1 MSKYTKVYTNGQEV
15 SGRIPDGPLV
25 TFEDIAGA
33 LRQVQ
38 VDRGAV
44 VYVHSSLSSMGY
56 VQGGADTVI
65 DAFLDV
71 VGPDGTVCV
80 PTIVY
85 AGQGPRPPFDVAR
98 SPSEVGRIT
107 ETLRLRPE
115 ARRSDNP
122 THSVAAIGRQAD
134 EVTSGHA
141 GGEGRPSPWGELAFG
156 HESPWQRF
164 YDLDAICVLL
174 GVDWEVNTMF
184 HYIQSRF
191 IEPYWSEFAKAPPYP
206 YFDRTPMGRELE
218 GSGIVRTCALGS
230 AAVTAVSSR
239 PMVDRS
245 IEALH
250 RDPAR
255 FFADGERADY
265 VRWYR
270 GIPSRRRR
278 LWAGA
283 ARLPIT
289 VPPEVTGNAHVLE
302 PLHVRAL
309 ALRFEERT
317 AAVVV
322 CDLRRLDGEW
332 VDEARRLVEERTGIP
347 AGRVMIACT
356 HNHAGPDIDERL
368 RSHVV
373 ERIAAAVDVARGTMR
388 EARTGTAVAT
398 LDGIAR
404 SRRLLSRDGNVV
416 TLRRSVPS
424 SWLPLRGV
432 EFEAGPVDRDLTVLR
447 IEDLDGEP
455 VALLTAVGCH
465 NDTRGSHPPAGI
477 SADFLGHAMMTL
489 ERMHPGCTAMI
500 AFGAGGDVDVDFLP
514 HLNRSRARGGHSF
527 QRIGR
532 LLAAQIATVAERAD
546 VDDRGRLEV
555 RSECVQLPVRVKS
568 HDYSSQA
575 DHEAAEVQAIRI
587 GDLAVIGVPG
597 ELFAQ
602 TARDVRA
609 DHPRGQAIIAGLANG
624 DIGYLPPPAA
634 YGQGG
639 YEVDSHA
646 RSRFDQRAEPMIRRE
661 IGRLLGCLAND

>member
-1 MSKYTKVYTNGQEV
+1 MAG
-15 SGRIPDGPLV
+15 GRIPDGPLV

-38 VDRGAV
+38 VGRGAV

-71 VGPDGTVCV
+71 VGSEGTLCV

-85 AGQGPRPPFDVAR
+85 AGQGPRPPFDVAS

-134 EVTSGHA
+134 EITAGHA

-218 GSGIVRTCALGS
+218 AAGIVRTCALGS
-230 AAVTAVSSR
+230 ATVTAVSSR
-239 PMVDRS
+239 LMVDRS

-255 FFADGERADY
+255 FFAGGERADY

-270 GIPSRRRR
+270 GIPERRRR

-289 VPPEVTGNAHVLE
+289 LPPEVTGSAHVLE

-317 AAVVV
+317 AAIVV
-322 CDLRRLDGEW
+322 CDLRG
-332 VDEARRLVEERTGIP
+332 ARPGL
-347 AGRVMIACT
+347 GR
-356 HNHAGPDIDERL
+356 
-368 RSHVV
+368 
-373 ERIAAAVDVARGTMR
+373 
-388 EARTGTAVAT
+388 
-398 LDGIAR
+398 
-404 SRRLLSRDGNVV
+404 
-416 TLRRSVPS
+416 
-424 SWLPLRGV
+424 
-432 EFEAGPVDRDLTVLR
+432 
-447 IEDLDGEP
+447 
-455 VALLTAVGCH
+455 
-465 NDTRGSHPPAGI
+465 
-477 SADFLGHAMMTL
+477 
-489 ERMHPGCTAMI
+489 
-500 AFGAGGDVDVDFLP
+500 
-514 HLNRSRARGGHSF
+514 
-527 QRIGR
+527 
-532 LLAAQIATVAERAD
+532 
-546 VDDRGRLEV
+546 
-555 RSECVQLPVRVKS
+555 
-568 HDYSSQA
+568 
-575 DHEAAEVQAIRI
+575 
-587 GDLAVIGVPG
+587 
-597 ELFAQ
+597 
-602 TARDVRA
+602 
-609 DHPRGQAIIAGLANG
+609 
-624 DIGYLPPPAA
+624 
-634 YGQGG
+634 
-639 YEVDSHA
+639 
-646 RSRFDQRAEPMIRRE
+646 
-661 IGRLLGCLAND
+661 

>member
-1 MSKYTKVYTNGQEV
+1 M
-15 SGRIPDGPLV
+15 SGRIPDGPVV
-25 TFEDIAGA
+25 TFQEIAGA

-38 VDRGAV
+38 VRRGAV

-56 VQGGADTVI
+56 VHGGADTVI
-65 DAFLDV
+65 DAFLEA
-71 VGPDGTVCV
+71 VGPEGTLCV

-85 AGQGPRPPFDVAR
+85 AGQGPRPPFDVAG

-122 THSVAAIGRQAD
+122 THSVAAIGRHAD
-134 EVTSGHA
+134 EITAGHG

-164 YDLDAICVLL
+164 YDLDAVCVLL

-191 IEPYWSEFAKAPPYP
+191 IEPYWSEFASAPPYP

-218 GSGIVRTCALGS
+218 AAGLVRTCALGS
-230 AAVTAVSSR
+230 ATVTAVNSR

-245 IEALH
+245 IAALH

-255 FFADGERADY
+255 FFADGERSDY

-270 GIPSRRRR
+270 GIPARRRR

-283 ARLPIT
+283 ARLPIALAS
-289 VPPEVTGNAHVLE
+289 EVAGTADVLE

-317 AAVVV
+317 AANVV
-322 CDLRRLDGEW
+322 CDLRRLDRES
-332 VDEARRLVEERTGIP
+332 VREARRLVEERTGIP
-347 AGRVMIACT
+347 SGGVMIACT
-356 HNHAGPDIDERL
+356 DNHAGPDTDATSDAAERL

-373 ERIAAAVDVARGTMR
+373 ERIVEAVDAARGCMR
-388 EARTGTAVAT
+388 EARTGAASAT

-404 SRRLLSRDGNVV
+404 NRRLLCGDGTVL

-432 EFEAGPVDRDLTVLR
+432 EFEDGPVDRDLTVLR
-447 IEDLDGEP
+447 IEGLGGEP
-455 VALLTAVGCH
+455 IALLTAVGCH

-477 SADFLGHAMMTL
+477 SADFFGFAMLTL
-489 ERMHPGCTAMI
+489 ERMHPGCTALI
-500 AFGAGGDVDVDFLP
+500 AFGAGGDVDFDFLP
-514 HLNRSRARGGHSF
+514 HLNRSRARGGHLF

-532 LLAAQIATVAERAD
+532 LLAAQIAAAAERAAVED
-546 VDDRGRLEV
+546 GGRLEI
-555 RSECVQLPVRVKS
+555 RSECLRLPVRAEHRPESS
-568 HDYSSQA
+568 HTG
-575 DHEAAEVQAIRI
+575 HEAAEVQAIRI
-587 GDLAVIGVPG
+587 GDLTVIGVPG
-597 ELFAQ
+597 ELFAR
-602 TARDVRA
+602 TALDIRT
-609 DHPRGQAIIAGLANG
+609 DHPRDRTIIAGLANG
-624 DIGYLPPPAA
+624 DLGYLPPPDA
-634 YGQGG
+634 YEQGG
-639 YEVDSHA
+639 YEVEPHA
-646 RSRFDQRAEPMIRRE
+646 RSRVDRRAEPMIRQA
-661 IGRLLGCLAND
+661 IGRLLRSRCRAEP

>member
-1 MSKYTKVYTNGQEV
+1 MCRQAV

-25 TFEDIAGA
+25 TSEHFAGA

-38 VDRGAV
+38 VGRGAV

-65 DAFLDV
+65 DAFLNV
-71 VGPDGTVCV
+71 IGPAGTFCV

-98 SPSEVGRIT
+98 TPSAVGRIT

-134 EVTSGHA
+134 EITAGHG

-191 IEPYWSEFAKAPPYP
+191 IEPYWSEFVSAPPYP

-218 GSGIVRTCALGS
+218 AAGIVRTCALGS
-230 AAVTAVSSR
+230 ATVTAVNSR

-245 IEALH
+245 ITALH

-255 FFADGERADY
+255 FFADGERNDY

-270 GIPSRRRR
+270 GISARRRR

-289 VPPEVTGNAHVLE
+289 LPPEVAGTAEVLE

-309 ALRFEERT
+309 ALRLDERT
-317 AAVVV
+317 AAIVV

-332 VDEARRLVEERTGIP
+332 VGDARRLVEERTGIP

-356 HNHAGPDIDERL
+356 HNHAGPDTAVPAGVDERL
-368 RSHVV
+368 RSHLI
-373 ERIAAAVDVARGTMR
+373 ERIAEAVDAARGRMR
-388 EARTGTAVAT
+388 EARTGVASAT
-398 LDGIAR
+398 LHGIAR
-404 SRRLLSRDGNVV
+404 NRRLVLEDGSAV

-432 EFEAGPVDRDLTVLR
+432 EFEDGPVDRDLTVLR

-455 VALLTAVGCH
+455 IALLSAVGCH
-465 NDTRGSHPPAGI
+465 NDTGGSYPVGI
-477 SADFLGHAMMTL
+477 SGELLGHAMLTL
-489 ERMHPGCTAMI
+489 ERHHPGCTALI
-500 AFGAGGDVDVDFLP
+500 AFGAGGDVDFDFLP
-514 HLNRSRARGGHSF
+514 HLNRSRARAGHLF

-532 LLAAQIATVAERAD
+532 LLAAQIAVAAERAEVED
-546 VDDRGRLEV
+546 GGRLEI
-555 RSECVQLPVRVKS
+555 RSECVRLPVRAESRPESS
-568 HDYSSQA
+568 HA
-575 DHEAAEVQAIRI
+575 GHEAAEVQAIRI
-587 GDLAVIGVPG
+587 GDLTVIGVPG

-602 TARDVRA
+602 TALDVRA
-609 DHPRGQAIIAGLANG
+609 DHPRDRTIIAGLANG
-624 DIGYLPPPAA
+624 DLGYLPPPAA
-634 YGQGG
+634 YAQGG
-639 YEVDSHA
+639 YEVEPHA
-646 RSRFDQRAEPMIRRE
+646 RSRFDRRAEPMIRQA
-661 IGRLLGCLAND
+661 IGCLIAAVAND

>member
-1 MSKYTKVYTNGQEV
+1 M

-25 TFEDIAGA
+25 TFEDIVRA
-33 LRQVQ
+33 LRTLQVGS
-38 VDRGAV
+38 GAV
-44 VYVHSSLSSMGY
+44 VYVHSSLSRMGY

-65 DAFLDV
+65 DAFLQV
-71 VGPDGTVCV
+71 VGHEGTVCV

-85 AGQGPRPPFDVAR
+85 AGQGPRPPFDVIR

-115 ARRSDNP
+115 ACRSDNP

-134 EVTSGHA
+134 EITAGHA

-206 YFDRTPMGRELE
+206 YFDRAPMGRELE
-218 GSGIVRTCALGS
+218 GAGIVRTCALGS
-230 AAVTAVSSR
+230 ATVTAVSSR
-239 PMVDRS
+239 PMVNRS

-255 FFADGERADY
+255 FFADGEQADY

-270 GIPSRRRR
+270 GIPERRRR
-278 LWAGA
+278 LRAGA

-302 PLHVRAL
+302 ALHVRAL
-309 ALRFEERT
+309 ALRLEETT
-317 AAVVV
+317 AAIVV
-322 CDLRRLDGEW
+322 CDLRRLDWDW

-347 AGRVMIACT
+347 AGQVMIACT

-373 ERIAAAVDVARGTMR
+373 ERIAEAVDAARGRMR
-388 EARTGTAVAT
+388 EARSGAASAT
-398 LDGIAR
+398 LDGTAR
-404 SRRLLSRDGNVV
+404 NRRLLCGDGTVL
-416 TLRRSVPS
+416 TLRREVPS

-432 EFEAGPVDRDLTVLR
+432 EFEDGPVDRDLTVLR

-455 VALLTAVGCH
+455 IALLTAVGCH
-465 NDTRGSHPPAGI
+465 NDTRGSHPPAGV
-477 SADFLGHAMMTL
+477 SGDFLGHAMLTL
-489 ERMHPGCTAMI
+489 ERLHPGCTALI
-500 AFGAGGDVDVDFLP
+500 AFGAGGDVDFDFLP
-514 HLNRSRARGGHSF
+514 HLNRTRARGGHLF
-527 QRIGR
+527 QRFGR
-532 LLAAQIATVAERAD
+532 LLGSQIATAAECAD
-546 VDDRGRLEV
+546 MDDGGCLET
-555 RSECVQLPVRVKS
+555 RSERVRLPVRAESS
-568 HDYSSQA
+568 HTDQ
-575 DHEAAEVQAIRI
+575 EAAEVQAIRI

-602 TARDVRA
+602 TALDVRA
-609 DHPRGQAIIAGLANG
+609 DHPRERAIIAGLANG
-624 DIGYLPPPAA
+624 DLGYLPPPAA
-634 YGQGG
+634 YAQGG
-639 YEVDSHA
+639 YEVEPHA
-646 RSRFDQRAEPMIRRE
+646 RSRFDQRAEPMVRQAIARSLTAVS
-661 IGRLLGCLAND
+661 GT

>member
-1 MSKYTKVYTNGQEV
+1 MAG
-15 SGRIPDGPLV
+15 GRIPDGPLV
-25 TFEDIAGA
+25 TFEDIVSA

-38 VDRGAV
+38 VGCGDV

-71 VGPDGTVCV
+71 VRPEGTVCV

-85 AGQGPRPPFDVAR
+85 AGRGPRPPFDVAR

-115 ARRSDNP
+115 ACRSDNP

-134 EVTSGHA
+134 EITAGHA

-184 HYIQSRF
+184 HYVQSRF
-191 IEPYWSEFAKAPPYP
+191 IEPYWSEFASPPPYP
-206 YFDRTPMGRELE
+206 YFGRTPMGRELE
-218 GSGIVRTCALGS
+218 SAGIVRTCALGS
-230 AAVTAVSSR
+230 ATVTAVNSR

-245 IEALH
+245 IAALH

-270 GIPSRRRR
+270 GIPARRRR

-289 VPPEVTGNAHVLE
+289 VPHEVTGNAQVLE
-302 PLHVRAL
+302 PLHIRAL
-309 ALRFEERT
+309 ALRFEEAT
-317 AAVVV
+317 AAIVV
-322 CDLRRLDGEW
+322 CDLRQLDGQW
-332 VDEARRLVEERTGIP
+332 VGEARRLVEERTGIP

-356 HNHAGPDIDERL
+356 HSHAGPDMVEGL

-373 ERIAAAVDVARGTMR
+373 ERIAEAVDAARGRMR

-404 SRRLLSRDGNVV
+404 NRRLLCGDGTVI

-432 EFEAGPVDRDLTVLR
+432 DSEDGPVDRDLTVLR
-447 IEDLDGEP
+447 IEDLGGEP
-455 VALLTAVGCH
+455 IALLSSIGCH
-465 NDTRGSHPPAGI
+465 NDTRGSCPPAGI
-477 SADFLGHAMMTL
+477 SGDFLGHAMLTL
-489 ERMHPGCTAMI
+489 ERLHPGCTAMI
-500 AFGAGGDVDVDFLP
+500 AFGAGGDVDFDFLP
-514 HLNRSRARGGHSF
+514 HLNRSRARGGHLF
-527 QRIGR
+527 QRIGT
-532 LLAAQIATVAERAD
+532 LLAAHVAAVAERAD
-546 VDDRGRLEV
+546 MQDRGRLDIGSECVRLPV
-555 RSECVQLPVRVKS
+555 RSESRSDPS
-568 HDYSSQA
+568 HPE
-575 DHEAAEVQAIRI
+575 HESAELQAIRM
-587 GDLAVIGVPG
+587 GDLTVIGVPG

-602 TARDVRA
+602 TALAVRA
-609 DHPRGQAIIAGLANG
+609 GHPRARIVIAGLANG
-624 DIGYLPPPAA
+624 DLGYLPPPAA
-634 YGQGG
+634 SAQGG
-639 YEVDSHA
+639 YEVEPNA
-646 RSRFDQRAEPMIRRE
+646 RSRFDERAEPMIRQA
-661 IGRLLGCLAND
+661 IGRLLAAGE

>member
-1 MSKYTKVYTNGQEV
+1 MAG
-15 SGRIPDGPLV
+15 GRIPEGPLV

-38 VDRGAV
+38 VGRGAV

-71 VGPDGTVCV
+71 VGPEGTLCV

-85 AGQGPRPPFDVAR
+85 AGQGPRPPFDVIR

-115 ARRSDNP
+115 ACRSDNP

-134 EVTSGHA
+134 EITAGHA

-164 YDLDAICVLL
+164 YDIDAICVLL

-218 GSGIVRTCALGS
+218 AAGIVRTCALGS
-230 AAVTAVSSR
+230 ATVTAVSSR
-239 PMVDRS
+239 PMVARS

-255 FFADGERADY
+255 FFAHGERADY

-289 VPPEVTGNAHVLE
+289 VPPELTGNAEVLE

-317 AAVVV
+317 AAIVV

-332 VDEARRLVEERTGIP
+332 VGEARRLVEERTGIP

-356 HNHAGPDIDERL
+356 HNHAGPDIDERF

-373 ERIAAAVDVARGTMR
+373 ERIAEALDDAGGRMR
-388 EARTGTAVAT
+388 EARTGVASAT

-404 SRRLLSRDGNVV
+404 NRRLLCGDETVI
-416 TLRRSVPS
+416 TLRREVPS
-424 SWLPLRGV
+424 SWLPLRAV
-432 EFEAGPVDRDLTVLR
+432 EFEDGPVDRDLTVLR

-477 SADFLGHAMMTL
+477 SGDFVGHAMMTL
-489 ERMHPGCTAMI
+489 ERLHPRCTALV
-500 AFGAGGDVDVDFLP
+500 AFGAGGDVDFDFLP
-514 HLNRSRARGGHSF
+514 HLNRSRARGGHLF

-532 LLAAQIATVAERAD
+532 LLAAQIATAAERAEVAD
-546 VDDRGRLEV
+546 GGRLEV
-555 RSECVQLPVRVKS
+555 RSERVHLPTRTEFGTE
-568 HDYSSQA
+568 SSRA
-575 DHEAAEVQAIRI
+575 EHETAEVQAIQI
-587 GDLAVIGVPG
+587 GALTVIGVSG

-602 TARDVRA
+602 AAFDVRTG
-609 DHPRGQAIIAGLANG
+609 HPREQAIIAGLANG
-624 DIGYLPPPAA
+624 DLGYLPPPAA
-634 YGQGG
+634 YTQGS
-639 YEVDSHA
+639 YEVEPG
-646 RSRFDQRAEPMIRRE
+646 SRFDRRAEQMIMQA
-661 IGRLLGCLAND
+661 IGRLLAARADS

>member
-1 MSKYTKVYTNGQEV
+1 M

-25 TFEDIAGA
+25 TFEDIARA
-33 LRQVQ
+33 LRKVQ
-38 VDRGAV
+38 VGRGAV

-71 VGPDGTVCV
+71 VGPEGTLCV

-85 AGQGPRPPFDVAR
+85 AGQGPRPPFDVAS

-134 EVTSGHA
+134 EITAGHP

-218 GSGIVRTCALGS
+218 AAGIVRTCALGS
-230 AAVTAVSSR
+230 ATVTALSSR

-270 GIPSRRRR
+270 GIPERRRR

-309 ALRFEERT
+309 TLRFEERT
-317 AAVVV
+317 AAIVV
-322 CDLRRLDGEW
+322 CDLRRLDREW
-332 VDEARRLVEERTGIP
+332 VDEARRLIEERTGIP
-347 AGRVMIACT
+347 AGRVMISCT

-373 ERIAAAVDVARGTMR
+373 ERLAEAVDDARGRMR
-388 EARTGTAVAT
+388 EARTGAASAT

-404 SRRLLSRDGNVV
+404 NRRLLCGDGTVLI
-416 TLRRSVPS
+416 LRREVPS

-432 EFEAGPVDRDLTVLR
+432 EFESGPVDRDLTVLR

-455 VALLTAVGCH
+455 IALLTAVGCH
-465 NDTRGSHPPAGI
+465 NDTRGSQPPAGT
-477 SADFLGHAMMTL
+477 SADFLGHVMTTL
-489 ERMHPGCTAMI
+489 ERLHPGCTALV
-500 AFGAGGDVDVDFLP
+500 AFGAGGDVDFDFLP
-514 HLNRSRARGGHSF
+514 HLNRSRARGGHLF

-532 LLAAQIATVAERAD
+532 LLAAQIATAAEPVELED
-546 VDDRGRLEV
+546 GGRLEI
-555 RSECVQLPVRVKS
+555 RSECVRLPVRAESRSESS
-568 HDYSSQA
+568 HA
-575 DHEAAEVQAIRI
+575 GHEAAEVQAIRI
-587 GDLAVIGVPG
+587 GDLTMIGVPC
-597 ELFAQ
+597 EVFAQ
-602 TARDVRA
+602 TALDVRTER
-609 DHPRGQAIIAGLANG
+609 PRERMIIAGLAN
-624 DIGYLPPPAA
+624 DDLGYLPPPDAFA
-634 YGQGG
+634 QGG
-639 YEVDSHA
+639 YEVEPNV
-646 RSRFDQRAEPMIRRE
+646 RSRFDERAEPMIRQA
-661 IGRLLGCLAND
+661 IGRVLRSLCRAEP

>member
-1 MSKYTKVYTNGQEV
+1 
-15 SGRIPDGPLV
+15 
-25 TFEDIAGA
+25 
-33 LRQVQ
+33 
-38 VDRGAV
+38 
-44 VYVHSSLSSMGY
+44 MGY

-71 VGPDGTVCV
+71 VGSEGTVCV

-85 AGQGPRPPFDVAR
+85 AGQGPRPPFNVAR

-115 ARRSDNP
+115 ARRSDSP

-134 EVTSGHA
+134 EITSGHA

-191 IEPYWSEFAKAPPYP
+191 IEPYWREFAAPPPYP

-218 GSGIVRTCALGS
+218 SAGIVRTCGLGS
-230 AAVTAVSSR
+230 ATVTAVSSR
-239 PMVDRS
+239 PMVARS
-245 IEALH
+245 IEALR

-309 ALRFEERT
+309 ALRLEERT
-317 AAVVV
+317 AAIVV

-332 VDEARRLVEERTGIP
+332 VDEARRLVEERAGIP

-356 HNHAGPDIDERL
+356 HNHAVPDIDQRF

-373 ERIAAAVDVARGTMR
+373 ERIAEAVDDAGGRMR
-388 EARTGTAVAT
+388 EARTGVASAT

-404 SRRLLSRDGNVV
+404 NRRLLCGDGTVL
-416 TLRRSVPS
+416 TLRREVPS

-432 EFEAGPVDRDLTVLR
+432 EFEDGPVDRDLTVLR

-455 VALLTAVGCH
+455 IALLTAVGCH

-477 SADFLGHAMMTL
+477 SGDFLGHAMMTL
-489 ERMHPGCTAMI
+489 ERLHPRCTALV
-500 AFGAGGDVDVDFLP
+500 AFGAGGDVDFDFLP
-514 HLNRSRARGGHSF
+514 HLNRSRARRGHLL

-532 LLAAQIATVAERAD
+532 LLAAQIATAVESAELED
-546 VDDRGRLEV
+546 GGRLEI
-555 RSECVQLPVRVKS
+555 RSECVRIPLRADSRPGSS
-568 HDYSSQA
+568 HAGY
-575 DHEAAEVQAIRI
+575 ETAEVQAIRM

-602 TARDVRA
+602 TALDVRA
-609 DHPRGQAIIAGLANG
+609 DHPRERTIIAGLANG
-624 DIGYLPPPAA
+624 DLGYLPPPAA
-634 YGQGG
+634 YAQGG
-639 YEVDSHA
+639 YEVEPHA
-646 RSRFDQRAEPMIRRE
+646 RSRFDEGAEPMIRQA
-661 IGRLLGCLAND
+661 IGRLLRSRCRAEP

>member
-1 MSKYTKVYTNGQEV
+1 M
-15 SGRIPDGPLV
+15 V
-25 TFEDIAGA
+25 TFQEIAGA
-33 LRQVQ
+33 LRQVR
-38 VDRGAV
+38 VRRGAV

-71 VGPDGTVCV
+71 VGPEGTVCV

-85 AGQGPRPPFDVAR
+85 AGQGPRLPFDVAR

-134 EVTSGHA
+134 VITAGHG

-164 YDLDAICVLL
+164 YDMDAVCVLL

-191 IEPYWSEFAKAPPYP
+191 IEPYWREFAAPPPYP

-218 GSGIVRTCALGS
+218 AAGIVRTCALGS
-230 AAVTAVSSR
+230 ATVTAVNSR

-245 IEALH
+245 IAALH

-255 FFADGERADY
+255 FFADGEGADY
-265 VRWYR
+265 VRWFR
-270 GIPSRRRR
+270 GIPARRRR

-289 VPPEVTGNAHVLE
+289 LPPEVTGTAEVLE

-317 AAVVV
+317 AAIVV
-322 CDLRRLDGEW
+322 CDLRRLDRES
-332 VDEARRLVEERTGIP
+332 VREARRLVEERTGIP
-347 AGRVMIACT
+347 SGGVMIACT
-356 HNHAGPDIDERL
+356 DNHAGPDTDATSDAAERL

-373 ERIAAAVDVARGTMR
+373 ERIVEAVDAARGRMR
-388 EARTGTAVAT
+388 EARTGAASAT

-404 SRRLLSRDGNVV
+404 NRRLLCGDGTVL

-432 EFEAGPVDRDLTVLR
+432 EFEDGPVDRDLTVLR
-447 IEDLDGEP
+447 IEGLDGEP
-455 VALLTAVGCH
+455 IALLTAVGCH

-477 SADFLGHAMMTL
+477 SADFFGHAMLTL
-489 ERMHPGCTAMI
+489 ERLHPGCTALI
-500 AFGAGGDVDVDFLP
+500 AFGAGGDVDFDFLP
-514 HLNRSRARGGHSF
+514 HLNRSRARGGHLF

-532 LLAAQIATVAERAD
+532 LLAAQIAAAERAAVED
-546 VDDRGRLEV
+546 GGRLEI
-555 RSECVQLPVRVKS
+555 RSECLRLPARAESRLESS
-568 HDYSSQA
+568 HTG
-575 DHEAAEVQAIRI
+575 HEAAEVQAIRI
-587 GDLAVIGVPG
+587 GDLTVIGVPG
-597 ELFAQ
+597 ELFAR
-602 TARDVRA
+602 TVLDIRT
-609 DHPRGQAIIAGLANG
+609 DHPRDRTIIAGLANG
-624 DIGYLPPPAA
+624 DLGYLPPPDA
-634 YGQGG
+634 YEQGG
-639 YEVDSHA
+639 YEVEPHA
-646 RSRFDQRAEPMIRRE
+646 RSRVDRRAEPMIRQA
-661 IGRLLGCLAND
+661 IGRLLRSRCRAEP